1 MFLWSTVVCRRKI
14 FQEIDPW
21 MISSIIILPNKTNI
35 LKHILKLLIYLRL
48 YLLEKYAKVGRRMS
62 QSFKFNKGKHYDETL
77 WKRKQG
83 RWVGSNFRE
92 NVFPNHFSSTIFKL
106 YPVKK
111 GTISSIFVTFC
122 CYHNYTTWKL
132 AWLYCTE

>member
-1 MFLWSTVVCRRKI
+1 MFLWPTVVCRRKI

-21 MISSIIILPNKTNI
+21 MISIIIILPIKTN
-35 LKHILKLLIYLRL
+35 LFKHILKLLIYLRL
-48 YLLEKYAKVGRRMS
+48 YLLEKYAKVGGRMS

-77 WKRKQG
+77 WKIKQG

-92 NVFPNHFSSTIFKL
+92 NVFPNHFSNTVFKL
-106 YPVKK
+106 HPVKK
-111 GTISSIFVTFC
+111 FLLSLSLSAAITITQLE
-122 CYHNYTTWKL
+122 KL